1 MPPATD
7 LPPPML
13 EQYCRS
19 RLRSGVTLGEGL
31 CLAQWVHGEIEEF
44 SLALPHHHRLSISFQ
59 GEGHVWR
66 LLRTR
71 TLQGRS
77 DAANCL
83 IPAGMSTAWRLT
95 GRADELHLY
104 IPHRVFD
111 RIIAATF
118 DRDPALVGFPDRTF
132 FEDESLHRVLAPSL
146 LGRDWKEPANRLEI
160 SQSCFLAFT
169 YLVRTYSTAKARSL
183 VAKGGLPPA
192 VRRRIEDYVEAHL
205 ASPLTLTELAAAAGL
220 SEFHFAR
227 MFKQSTGESPHAFVL
242 RRRIELAKCLLAKRR
257 LPLSR
262 IASTCGFSSQSHFSA
277 RFREITSVT
286 PKHYRAVLT

>member
-1 MPPATD
+1 
-7 LPPPML
+7 ML
-13 EQYCRS
+13 DQYRRS
-19 RLRSGVTLGEGL
+19 RLRSGVTFGEGL
-31 CLAQWVHGEIEEF
+31 CLAEWVHSEIEEF
-44 SLALPHHHRLSISFQ
+44 SLALPRHHRLSISFM

-66 LLRTR
+66 LGRTQ
-71 TLQGRS
+71 TLQGRR

-104 IPHRVFD
+104 IPEPMFD
-111 RIIAATF
+111 RIVAATF

-132 FEDESLHRVLAPSL
+132 FRDESLHRVLAPSL
-146 LGRDWKEPANRLEI
+146 LGRDWTEPANRLEL
-160 SQSCFLAFT
+160 SQSCFLALT
-169 YLVRTYSTAKARSL
+169 YLVRSYSTVEARSL
-183 VAKGGLPPA
+183 VAKGGLSPA

-205 ASPLTLTELAAAAGL
+205 ARPLTLTELAGVVGL

-242 RRRIELAKCLLAKRR
+242 RQRIERAKGLLAKHRM
-257 LPLSR
+257 PLSR
-262 IASTCGFSSQSHFSA
+262 IASACGFSSQSHFSA

-286 PKHYRAVLT
+286 PKRYRAVLI